1 MLKTKQTNQF
11 KKDVKLAKK
20 RNKKIE
26 KLKRV
31 MSLIVSQEELPA
43 KYENHKLS
51 GIYKGCLE
59 CHIEPNWL
67 LVYRISDN
75 IVTFIATGSHSD
87 LF

>member
-11 KKDVKLAKK
+11 KKDVKLSKK

-26 KLKRV
+26 KLKKV
-31 MSLIVSQEELPA
+31 MNLIVSQEELPT

-51 GIYKGCLE
+51 GIYKRCLE
-59 CHIEPNWL
+59 CHVEPDWL

-75 IVTFIATGSHSD
+75 VVTFISTGSHSD

>member
-11 KKDVKLAKK
+11 KKDIKLAKK

-31 MSLIVSQEELPA
+31 MNLIVSQKELPS

-51 GIYKGCLE
+51 GIYKGCHE
-59 CHIEPNWL
+59 CHIEPDWL
-67 LVYRISDN
+67 LIYRISDN
-75 IVTFIATGSHSD
+75 VVTFISTGSHSD

>member
-20 RNKKIE
+20 RHKKIE

-31 MSLIVSQEELPA
+31 MNLIVSQEELPA

-51 GIYKGCLE
+51 DIYKGCLE
-59 CHIEPNWL
+59 CHI
-67 LVYRISDN
+67 
-75 IVTFIATGSHSD
+75 
-87 LF
+87 